1 MAHGPSLFSGHFA
14 GPVESSVN
22 PPAPIPP
29 TPPRLI
35 PPLPSRLTPPRI
47 QTQPGGEWE
56 VIGDPPPDPW
66 EDFATWSNLEQKD
79 RQQVVDRLEAQ
90 MKWGPRVG
98 TAAALLTPFP
108 FGVIPAG
115 VGTSVG
121 MGAAKGLY
129 GIQHGPPSWITGMSG
144 PTGPQWSFWDAF
156 NPFGVSPAEQ
166 LSRNVMDLES
176 SILATT
182 DPDLPEGVAMA
193 GWSGSGIPDDIQIDY
208 GEPRTEADIKDLINA
223 ARAES
228 ERDALLGKEGWSFID
243 QGPSITEGK
252 SGKGYYDEDP
262 GWGDWSDDY
271 SGPGDDMSHPDMFQA
286 GGLVTADRGPGSP
299 SNVRRGLGSLADAP
313 WGDLARMDLS
323 RLGRRW

>member
-14 GPVESSVN
+14 GPIRFSGN

-29 TPPRLI
+29 TRPLRPWLI
-35 PPLPSRLTPPRI
+35 PPRI
-47 QTQPGGEWE
+47 QTQTEGSEPE
-56 VIGDPPPDPW
+56 VIEDPPPW
-66 EDFATWSNLEQKD
+66 EDFAKWSDLG
-79 RQQVVDRLEAQ
+79 QQNQQQAIDQLEAQ

-98 TAAALLTPFP
+98 TTAALLTPFP

-121 MGAAKGLY
+121 MGAAEALY
-129 GIQHGPPSWITGMSG
+129 GIQHGPPTKMFS
-144 PTGPQWSFWDAF
+144 PQWSFLSAL
-156 NPFGVSPAEQ
+156 NPFGVSPANQ

-176 SILATT
+176 AWLAS
-182 DPDLPEGVAMA
+182 PPSAPPGWSGP
-193 GWSGSGIPDDIQIDY
+193 GWSGSGIPDDIQIEY
-208 GEPRTEADIKDLINA
+208 GGSRSEGEIRDLINA

-228 ERDALLGKEGWSFID
+228 EGESGLGGYGGYGEMGGGAGADVLDAQEAAAAQGW
-243 QGPSITEGK
+243 
-252 SGKGYYDEDP
+252 EDP
-262 GWGDWSDDY
+262 TFNTG
-271 SGPGDDMSHPDMFQA
+271 GP
-286 GGLVTADRGPGSP
+286 VTADRGLWPRPP

>member
-14 GPVESSVN
+14 GPIRFSGN

-29 TPPRLI
+29 TRPLRPWLI
-35 PPLPSRLTPPRI
+35 PPRI
-47 QTQPGGEWE
+47 QTQTEGSEPE
-56 VIGDPPPDPW
+56 VIEDPPPW
-66 EDFATWSNLEQKD
+66 EDFAKWSDLG
-79 RQQVVDRLEAQ
+79 QQNQQQAIDQLEAQ

-121 MGAAKGLY
+121 MGAAEALY
-129 GIQHGPPSWITGMSG
+129 GIQHGPPTKMFS
-144 PTGPQWSFWDAF
+144 PQWSFLSAL
-156 NPFGVSPAEQ
+156 NPFGVSPANQ

-176 SILATT
+176 AWLAS
-182 DPDLPEGVAMA
+182 PPSAPPGWSGP
-193 GWSGSGIPDDIQIDY
+193 GWSGSGIPDDIQIEY
-208 GEPRTEADIKDLINA
+208 GGSRSEGEIKDLINA

-271 SGPGDDMSHPDMFQA
+271 SGPDMSQEDMWA
-286 GGLVTADRGPGSP
+286 NTGGLVTADRGLWPLTRPP

-313 WGDLARMDLS
+313 WGALARMDRG